1 MRINRNNEY
10 TKKLEE
16 CGIADTRVE
25 ELHQGM
31 QSLWHAYVQLDD
43 WGRDSFN
50 KFLGDRTVREALIQW
65 AETQPVNN
73 ADL

>member
-16 CGIADTRVE
+16 SGIADTRVDDIHE
-25 ELHQGM
+25 GMEALHI
-31 QSLWHAYVQLDD
+31 AYVRLDLY
-43 WGRDSFN
+43 GRDSFN

-65 AETQPVNN
+65 AETQPLLN

>member
-10 TKKLEE
+10 TKKLEK

-25 ELHQGM
+25 E
-31 QSLWHAYVQLDD
+31 HAYVQLDD